1 MSVEQKASVN
11 RASIDSDSSDEYDLK
26 QSSHLNISVFE
37 APEFDFVGD
46 LGMKRR
52 TTHLEIA

>member
-1 MSVEQKASVN
+1 MEQKASVN
-11 RASIDSDSSDEYDLK
+11 RESINSESSDEYDLK

-37 APEFDFVGD
+37 APDFDFVGD

-52 TTHLEIA
+52 ATHVEIA

>member
-1 MSVEQKASVN
+1 MEQKASVN
-11 RASIDSDSSDEYDLK
+11 RESINSESSDEYDLK

-52 TTHLEIA
+52 ATHLEIA